1 MSKVTASAAGG
12 AMPATGLTQSRRGL
26 LTALAAAPLI
36 GAAAALPAVAKP
48 TLALPATSETDA
60 AMFKLRN
67 KLLDARE
74 RIEAIMDRHTGAEL
88 AMDAR
93 SLPQPERT
101 KPAGYDEWSDQL
113 NEHFKRE
120 WNDKLNEHFKREP
133 RLSDEEK
140 RKDEAAMK
148 AWKARESRWQRKTGL
163 DLLEAEMSRLYDEE
177 HAIRDEMI
185 DLPALSVAAL
195 KAKLTAQRDECEEPE
210 LNEAIVRDLVE
221 MTKA

>member
-1 MSKVTASAAGG
+1 
-12 AMPATGLTQSRRGL
+12 
-26 LTALAAAPLI
+26 
-36 GAAAALPAVAKP
+36 
-48 TLALPATSETDA
+48 
-60 AMFKLRN
+60 MFKLRN
-67 KLLDARE
+67 KLLDVRE
-74 RIEAIMDRHTGAEL
+74 RIEAIMDPHTEAEL
-88 AMDAR
+88 AMAAR
-93 SLPQPERT
+93 SLPQPQST
-101 KPAGYDEWSDQL
+101 KPGGYDEWSDQL
-113 NEHFKRE
+113 NERFKRE

-163 DLLEAEMSRLYDEE
+163 GQLEAQMSRLDHEE